1 MDCSA
6 TSLVSNQIINCG
18 ATKTFSMHRP
28 PILCELFYQALYHHL
43 TGVLQFDICI
53 ILDAC
58 YPANLWYW
66 RMDTLMKNQ
75 VLILPS
81 WKLEFHCKSGSLKQP
96 MAYQLKKAGVMATPN
111 ETYDGVEE
119 GYESSRDEIS
129 SVSSYNPTKENLHTA
144 FGSSLSL
151 QSSVGRFSNPDASY
165 LKERTSIHS
174 YMPLPQLSVA
184 EVLYDSGGDIL
195 TPRKSSA
202 TGSPSQQLKH
212 SKSLHTDDDLRV
224 ASVPGAVEP
233 LACNSL
239 LYLFYV
245 AENFIRGR
253 SYNIRLDDQVLLR
266 FSPKSSDSSYYFS
279 DMIGGTLTFFN
290 EEGSRRCLEL
300 SITLEMSETINRR
313 FVHPSRRHS
322 PTITKFFKTIKI
334 VVSGGMEE
342 VGKLVVQ
349 PCEKCA
355 SCVVVS
361 GQRRHSGGWFM
372 LHRVQSDHHEVV
384 ADLLQTSFLFSIP
397 MDGPMSFSTPRISVQ
412 WALRFEF
419 FTTPK
424 NVDWTRFE
432 HPLLIEGRDKC
443 EWVLPIT
450 VHAPPVGTPGIHTRS
465 EKPVTL
471 EPLWLRT

>member
-1 MDCSA
+1 MPPPKPLRGFSFFGRGGDSA
-6 TSLVSNQIINCG
+6 NSRGGSKAVPPPSLNLQTDRDVYKPGDPVVVTIEIRNNSPSSGLGMNNGATTSSSSSGNSDAAESSLLIERLAFEIKGIEKLDTQWFTTQKSSPDLKQRRGRFLHSKVSVALRFDSNSIRHLIGLVSFVSNSI
-18 ATKTFSMHRP
+18 R
-28 PILCELFYQALYHHL
+28 HL
-43 TGVLQFDICI
+43 IGLVSF
-53 ILDAC
+53 AWS
-58 YPANLWYW
+58 A
-66 RMDTLMKNQ
+66 DTL
-75 VLILPS
+75 
-81 WKLEFHCKSGSLKQP
+81 CKHMQEHEQSCSCICLHE
-96 MAYQLKKAGVMATPN
+96 ATPN

-212 SKSLHTDDDLRV
+212 SKSLPTDDDLRV

-245 AENFIRGR
+245 DR
-253 SYNIRLDDQVLLR
+253 
-266 FSPKSSDSSYYFS
+266 
-279 DMIGGTLTFFN
+279 GTLTFFN

-322 PTITKFFKTIKI
+322 PTITKGIHLFLLGLLYVNSMPLNYTSFSKPLKLLSL
-334 VVSGGMEE
+334 VEWRKWVSWFCSPVKSVPAVWWCQFSGGTQED
-342 VGKLVVQ
+342 G
-349 PCEKCA
+349 
-355 SCVVVS
+355 SCFIEYA
-361 GQRRHSGGWFM
+361 RRLSLNSLG
-372 LHRVQSDHHEVV
+372 
-384 ADLLQTSFLFSIP
+384 
-397 MDGPMSFSTPRISVQ
+397 
-412 WALRFEF
+412 
-419 FTTPK
+419 
-424 NVDWTRFE
+424 
-432 HPLLIEGRDKC
+432 
-443 EWVLPIT
+443 
-450 VHAPPVGTPGIHTRS
+450 
-465 EKPVTL
+465 
-471 EPLWLRT
+471 LRTRHLVHDLPSYQKGELG